1 MELRKGWGTGA
12 ICFDYTKEAGV
23 IASEN
28 WQRIPGPFPLP
39 DRLPPDND
47 VPQRMESGDIFM
59 QNGNHSAAPLNPGLV
74 MEMVQA
80 HQRTAALKAAIE
92 LDIFRAVGD
101 RPGDVASIARQCSA
115 SERGIRIL
123 CDFLVIN
130 GVLAKEDGRYRHTPT
145 SAAFLDPRSPACMAS
160 VAQFMSNPQIHA
172 VYDNLAEVVR
182 AGRTPLA
189 GQGTV
194 EPENPVWV
202 EFAEKMGPMMGPMAG
217 PLGAV
222 VLEGHTGPMR
232 VLDIAAGHGLF
243 GIEIAKQHAE
253 AHVTGLD
260 WAPVLR
266 VALEN
271 ARKAGVQDRYAMLPG
286 SAFEVDFCGPYD
298 AVLLTNFL
306 HHFDKATCVGL
317 LKKVHSSL
325 KPGGKAATLEFVPN
339 EDRVSPPM
347 PAAFSLTMLTSTADG
362 DAYTLSELT
371 AMYTEAGFGNIVGH
385 PIPTS
390 PHTIVMGRA

>member
-1 MELRKGWGTGA
+1 MQA
-12 ICFDYTKEAGV
+12 DNHHEA
-23 IASEN
+23 A
-28 WQRIPGPFPLP
+28 
-39 DRLPPDND
+39 
-47 VPQRMESGDIFM
+47 
-59 QNGNHSAAPLNPGLV
+59 LNPGLV
-74 MEMVQA
+74 FEMVQA

-92 LDIFRAVGD
+92 LDVFRAVGEG
-101 RPGDVASIARQCSA
+101 PGDVASIARHCSA
-115 SERGIRIL
+115 SERGTRIL

-130 GVLAKEDGRYRHTPT
+130 GVLDKEDGHYRHTPT
-145 SAAFLDPRSPACMAS
+145 SAAFLDPRSPACLAS
-160 VAQFMSNPQIHA
+160 IAEFLSAPEIRSS
-172 VYDNLAEVVR
+172 YDNLAEVVR
-182 AGRTPLA
+182 AGRTSLP
-189 GQGTV
+189 GDGTV

-202 EFAEKMGPMMGPMAG
+202 LFAEKMAPMMGPMAA

-222 VLEGHTGPMR
+222 VLKGHEGPMR

-271 ARKAGVQDRYAMLPG
+271 ARKAGVEDRYGMLPG
-286 SAFEVDFCGPYD
+286 SAFEVDFGGPYD

-317 LKKVHSSL
+317 LKKVHAAL

-339 EDRVSPPM
+339 EDRVSPPA

-371 AMYTEAGFGNIVGH
+371 AMYSEAGFSGMIGH
-385 PIPTS
+385 PIPMS